1 MPTTRRFSNIVD
13 EDLDR
18 ALAETEDPITQRPT
32 QGHRRH
38 SRGHSQGHST
48 YRSDADTTREEEQ
61 HISPVDLADSDSDSE
76 AGRFAHLRQRNTGQ
90 LSRVSTQPDHPV
102 ELSRIHTQRSQ
113 HSNTVGRS
121 PSRISRLN
129 SLWRRPE
136 KPLPNFG
143 AGKPFPPQLPNQEE
157 YVVEFDGPDDPLHAQ
172 NWPMKRK
179 LITSAM
185 LGYTTFTS
193 AFTSSIFSSA
203 THAVSHEFG
212 VSPEVGVLGTSLY
225 VLGFAFGPSLWAP
238 LSELKGRRLPI
249 VISMFGFS
257 LFCFACATAK
267 DLQTVMIARFFSGFF
282 GACPLAVV
290 AAVFSDM
297 FDNKT
302 RGIAMALFSTTV
314 FTGPLLAPFIGGF
327 IVTSSLG
334 WRWTQYIPGIMGMV
348 AFTLDLFLLQESYPP
363 VILIDKAAD
372 LRRRTLN
379 WGIHAKQEEI
389 EVDIKELM
397 TKNFTRPLRLLF
409 FEPIV
414 TLLSIYMAFI
424 YGLLYLFLTAYPLMF
439 MGVYGFTAGE
449 AGLTFFGMILGQLI
463 GGAVVIA
470 QQPWYMRKLVAN
482 NGVPV
487 PEWRLPSV
495 IAGAVSFAIGLFWFG
510 WSGYRSSVHWIV
522 PTLSGIMS
530 GFGLMSIF
538 LQSLNYLV
546 DAYLMFAASAIAGN
560 TFLRSLCGAGFPL
573 FATYMF
579 NGMGIEWASTLLGC
593 VAVALVPIPIIFL
606 KYGHRIRAKSAF
618 APTGPPP
625 GSDAPSA
632 TAVDNDNDDAASTA
646 ASSVTPGRQP
656 PALARM
662 RTADDAASKEL
673 GLPQK
678 ARDANEDHVDHALRA
693 CMPRTMSDARGEKPS
708 AV

>member
-1 MPTTRRFSNIVD
+1 MSIERRFSNIVD
-13 EDLDR
+13 EELER
-18 ALAETEDPITQRPT
+18 ASADATDPISRRPT
-32 QGHRRH
+32 LHGHH
-38 SRGHSQGHST
+38 GRGYGET
-48 YRSDADTTREEEQ
+48 YRSDDMTREVEN
-61 HISPVDLADSDSDSE
+61 IATIDSSDSE
-76 AGRFAHLRQRNTGQ
+76 SDSVANFPGSLRRRNPSQ

-113 HSNTVGRS
+113 HSNTVGRD
-121 PSRISRLN
+121 PSRVSRIN
-129 SLWRRPE
+129 SLFRRST
-136 KPLPNFG
+136 KPMPNFG
-143 AGKPFPPQLPNQEE
+143 AGKPFPPSLPNQED

-172 NWPMKRK
+172 NWPIKRK

-193 AFTSSIFSSA
+193 AFTSSIFSTA

-212 VSPEVGVLGTSLY
+212 VSAEVGVLGTSLY

-267 DLQTVMIARFFSGFF
+267 DLQTVMICRFFSGFF

-327 IVTSSLG
+327 IVTSDLG

-348 AFTLDLFLLQESYPP
+348 AFSLDLFFLQESYPP
-363 VILIDKAAD
+363 VILMDKAAD

-389 EVDIKELM
+389 EVDLKELM

-463 GGAVVIA
+463 GGGVVVA
-470 QQPWYMRKLVAN
+470 QQPWYMRKLAAN

-495 IAGAVSFAIGLFWFG
+495 IAGAVTFAIGLFWFG
-510 WSGYRSSVHWIV
+510 WSGYRRDVHWIV
-522 PTLSGIMS
+522 PTLSGILT

-560 TFLRSLCGAGFPL
+560 TFLRSLSGACFPL

-579 NGMGIEWASTLLGC
+579 NGMGIQWASTLLGC
-593 VAVALVPIPIIFL
+593 VAAALIPIPIIFI

-618 APTGPPP
+618 APTAPSHEAAA
-625 GSDAPSA
+625 SDAEDSS
-632 TAVDNDNDDAASTA
+632 STA
-646 ASSVTPGRQP
+646 GAPGIAP
-656 PALARM
+656 NNAAP
-662 RTADDAASKEL
+662 DGAASKEQ
-673 GLPQK
+673 GLP
-678 ARDANEDHVDHALRA
+678 REDDRHIDHALRA
-693 CMPRTMSDARGEKPS
+693 CMPRSLSDARGEKPP